1 MISYVLH
8 HHHADHFEAMSWAR
22 ENTRH
27 PAFYQSIPV
36 VTEGRTSPWFGS
48 AIQWV
53 DFQAS
58 ERRFVLAFESD
69 ADALHFKMRQS
80 GTGEYTFEVVGMPG
94 FFLTQD
100 DNIDDGVPFIAKE
113 WGAYAF
119 MDPRQRFAI
128 FGAASDVR

>member
-69 ADALHFKMRQS
+69 ADALHFKMRWPDQIAEEQTNQPPPLN
-80 GTGEYTFEVVGMPG
+80 TGNNP
-94 FFLTQD
+94 
-100 DNIDDGVPFIAKE
+100 
-113 WGAYAF
+113 
-119 MDPRQRFAI
+119 
-128 FGAASDVR
+128 